1 MVEKTSMSLLNRIR
15 MKDKN
20 EIILYFCTLTL
31 LVVYIFTSQKA
42 KADNEIFIDQS
53 GNNFAISAEQ
63 IGANNNATVTADG
76 TNQELVIVQYNDST
90 VDNDVIVN
98 TTGDDNNIKLCQGC
112 AFDNPQDYSN
122 HDYTHDNWEY
132 GGHSI
137 DVTVTG
143 NRNGISAQQT
153 NQGNAGS
160 NGHSYE
166 LNLTGDDNEV
176 TTIQQHDG
184 AKTIDLTIY
193 NDNNDVFIRQ
203 KGSGATHTATVELDG
218 TYGTDLTLKQFN
230 STASYSLTQNCVT
243 VGGCSISVTQE

>member
-1 MVEKTSMSLLNRIR
+1 

-90 VDNDVIVN
+90 VDNDVTVN

>member
-1 MVEKTSMSLLNRIR
+1 

-20 EIILYFCTLTL
+20 EIILYFYTLTL

-53 GNNFAISAEQ
+53 GNNFEISAEQ

-90 VDNDVIVN
+90 VDNDVTVN

-203 KGSGATHTATVELDG
+203 KGSGANHNATVELDG
-218 TYGTDLTLKQFN
+218 TYGTDLTLKQFGDV
-230 STASYSLTQNCVT
+230 TKSYSLQQNCLT
-243 VGGCSISVTQE
+243 VGGCSVTITQQ

>member
-1 MVEKTSMSLLNRIR
+1 
-15 MKDKN
+15 MKDIN
-20 EIILYFCTLTL
+20 EIILYFCTLAL
-31 LVVYIFTSQKA
+31 LVLYIFASQKA

-53 GNNFAISAEQ
+53 GNNFAIGVEQ
-63 IGANNNATVTADG
+63 IGANNNATVNADG
-76 TNQELVIVQYNDST
+76 TNQQLLILQYNDSS
-90 VDNDVIVN
+90 VDNTVTVN
-98 TTGDDNNIKLCQGC
+98 TTGDDNDFKLCQGC
-112 AFDNPQDYSN
+112 AFDDPESYTNL
-122 HDYTHDNWEY
+122 DYTYDNWEY

-137 DVTVTG
+137 DLTVTG

-153 NQGNAGS
+153 NQGNAGN

-193 NDNNDVFIRQ
+193 NDENDVFIRQ
-203 KGSGATHTATVELDG
+203 KGSGATHTATIELDG

-230 STASYSLTQNCVT
+230 STATYSLTQNCIT